1 MSALTAVSGVNYT
14 KYASVI
20 AGTTGMSDYIS
31 QQWNENLMMVHD
43 EYTVPAGDT
52 VAVSETL
59 KMGLIPKGA
68 RVLFFIFTNS
78 GSGAAST
85 GGIRIGEVAATAV
98 AALTDMT
105 SATTQVLG
113 SLIAFSGTPLTADS
127 IVDILLSADAD
138 LDAATN
144 LTLTT
149 VYIQDDIGS

>member
-14 KYASVI
+14 KYA
-20 AGTTGMSDYIS
+20 AGGMSNFFA

-52 VAVSETL
+52 VAVSESI
-59 KMGLIPKGA
+59 KFGIIPKGA
-68 RVLFFIFTNS
+68 RVLFFIFTQS
-78 GSGAAST
+78 GSGAATT
-85 GGIRIGEVAATAV
+85 GGIRIGGVSATAAV
-98 AALTDMT
+98 TSLTDMT

-113 SLIAFSGTPLTADS
+113 SVIAFSGTPLTADS
-127 IVDILLSADAD
+127 IVDVLLTATAD

>member
-14 KYASVI
+14 KYA
-20 AGTTGMSDYIS
+20 AGGMSNFVT
-31 QQWNENLMMVHD
+31 QQWANNLQMVHD

-52 VAVSETL
+52 VAVSTYIN
-59 KMGLIPKGA
+59 MGRVPKGA

-113 SLIAFSGTPLTADS
+113 SLIAFSGTPLAAES
-127 IVDILLSADAD
+127 KVDILLTSDAD

-144 LTLTT
+144 ITLTT
-149 VYIQDDIGS
+149 VYIQDGVGL